1 MKKILIAT
9 TALVATAGYAA
20 ADITLSGYGRLGVV
34 VDETA
39 GTAAVA
45 AKAGTAL
52 TATEVGALTG
62 VVDTVIGN
70 ASTSN
75 DELSE
80 QITLLNAAIAGTYA
94 TNVKNAA
101 TAIAVSKQNTG
112 ASTATLDGNLK
123 TAQDNLAALEKALAG
138 IVGTEA
144 VAAVAKKSTTSTY
157 TRFLLDFNGSTVA
170 DNGFEFGAMMRLRA
184 TNGPTTTSGVRA
196 HVKMGDVTVYG
207 GNIPGPLDNMPNVYG
222 KTVGFSGGT
231 FQGLV
236 TGGDKLAYSSAGNG
250 AGAMQVDY
258 SNGGVTV
265 MAAHQPGTDINQ
277 AVISYTMDG
286 LTVAAGGQFSK
297 TAAEDV
303 SVMSLGYNFG
313 GVSFALASGENDKIR
328 HSTLS
333 ASGSIGN
340 GVSLSG
346 YVSEKEKEKNN
357 GWGLGISYD
366 LGGGAK
372 FAAGYETR
380 FDKSNR
386 AEAGF
391 HFNF

>member
-1 MKKILIAT
+1 M
-9 TALVATAGYAA
+9 VATAGYAA

-39 GTAAVA
+39 
-45 AKAGTAL
+45 
-52 TATEVGALTG
+52 
-62 VVDTVIGN
+62 
-70 ASTSN
+70 
-75 DELSE
+75 
-80 QITLLNAAIAGTYA
+80 
-94 TNVKNAA
+94 
-101 TAIAVSKQNTG
+101 
-112 ASTATLDGNLK
+112 
-123 TAQDNLAALEKALAG
+123 
-138 IVGTEA
+138 A
-144 VAAVAKKSTTSTY
+144 VAAVAGKVVDTAGSAAAATVGADGTIKAGKVTATKYKTTAATAADVKAAAAKVAAAQGALTTAQAANDGTDAKRIAVADAEAALGLREAELAAAQGSAAVAATSTTSTY
-157 TRFLLDFNGSTVA
+157 TRFLLDFKGSTVA
-170 DNGFEFGAMMRLRA
+170 DNGFEFGALMRLRA

-222 KTVGFSGGT
+222 KTVGFTGGT
-231 FQGLV
+231 YQGLV
-236 TGGDKLAYSSAGNG
+236 TGGDVLAYSSTG
-250 AGAMQVDY
+250 AGANGMQVDY

-277 AVISYTMDG
+277 AVISYSMDG

-297 TAAEDV
+297 KKAEDV
-303 SVMSLGYNFG
+303 SVVSLGYTFG
-313 GVSFALASGENDKIR
+313 DVSFALASGENDNIR